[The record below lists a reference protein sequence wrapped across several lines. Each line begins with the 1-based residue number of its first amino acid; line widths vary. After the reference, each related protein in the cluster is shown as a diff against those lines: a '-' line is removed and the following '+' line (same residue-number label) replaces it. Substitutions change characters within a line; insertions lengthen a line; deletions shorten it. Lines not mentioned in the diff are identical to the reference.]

1 MERDVDHDRHEERQ
15 RDKDGERHRLFA
27 LEDVQLLRHEL
38 LDGHRQPVDDGL
50 RAREV
55 VEEVTEM
62 KSSIK
67 RYSWEGN

>member
-1 MERDVDHDRHEERQ
+1 MEGDVDDHGNEQRQ
-15 RDKDGERHRLFA
+15 RDKNGERNRLFA
-27 LEDVQLLRHEL
+27 LKDVQLLRHEL
-38 LDGHRQPVDDGL
+38 LDRHRQPVDDGL

-67 RYSWEGN
+67 IFL